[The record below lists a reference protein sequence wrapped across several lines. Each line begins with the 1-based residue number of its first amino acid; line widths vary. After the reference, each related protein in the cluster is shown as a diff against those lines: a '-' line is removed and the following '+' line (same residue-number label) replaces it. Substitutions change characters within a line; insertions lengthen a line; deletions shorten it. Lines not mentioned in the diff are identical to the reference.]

1 MKFTLAWLKDH
12 LDTEASL
19 ADICATLDRIGIEV
33 EEVQNPAEKLGAFV
47 IARVVEAKQHPQA
60 DRLRVC
66 QVDTGKGVLEVV
78 CGAPNART
86 GLVGVFAPIG
96 SFIPGTGIT
105 LERKPV
111 RGVVSN
117 GMLCSERELEISED
131 HDGIIDLPADI
142 GKHVGKRYVDVLE
155 LDDPVLHVKV
165 TPNRPDCFSV
175 RGIARDLAAAG
186 LGKLKAETHGF
197 TKTGDIEHPVPITL
211 EFAKEAASACPV
223 FASRY
228 IAGVKNGPSPK
239 WLERRLR
246 AIGLRPI
253 SALVDITNYL
263 TFDRGRP
270 LHVYDAD
277 KLKGGIRARLGKSGE
292 KFDAL
297 DNKSYTVDEPNCVI
311 ADDTSVLGFGGIIG
325 GVSSSCTADTRNVL
339 IESAYFDPVR
349 TAQTGRAKGIIS
361 DARTRFERGIDPHS
375 CIAGANLAAA
385 MVLEL
390 CGGKASK
397 LRVAG
402 KEPEVVTTVAFDPSR
417 VRKLGG
423 IDIKAEDSKA
433 ILTSLGFKVD
443 GKGDKLKVTAP
454 SWRPDVTGPAD
465 LVEEII
471 RISGIDKVPSAPMT
485 RERGVARPVLTEGQN
500 RVRRARRVLAGRG
513 LVEAITWSF
522 IKEAEAK
529 HFGGGGESLEVANPI
544 SSEMT
549 HMRPSLLPGLMA
561 AAQRNR
567 DRGYADVGLFE
578 VGQAYLGDAPED
590 QIMVAGGV
598 RAGNIRLSGAGRHW
612 DAASSSAGVF
622 DAKAD
627 AGAVLLALGVDPAK
641 AQVTRDAP
649 AWYHPGRSGVLRLG
663 PKVILAHFG
672 EIHPETLKAL
682 KVDAPISAFEVFLT
696 ALPAARKKPTRAKP
710 PLGAVDLQP
719 VRRDFA
725 FLVKREVAAAEV
737 IKAAQGADKKLIA
750 AIGVFDVFEGG
761 KLAEEG
767 RKSIAIEVV
776 LQPVE
781 KTLTDAE
788 IEAVSGRIVE
798 AVKKSTGGEI
808 RG

>member
-19 ADICATLDRIGIEV
+19 GDICATLDRIGIEV
-33 EEVQNPAEKLGAFV
+33 EEVQNPGEKLGAFV
-47 IARVVEAKQHPQA
+47 IARVVEATQHPQA

-66 QVDTGKGVLEVV
+66 KVDAGQGVLEVV

-96 SFIPGTGIT
+96 SFIPGTGMT

-131 HDGIIDLPADI
+131 HQGIIDLPADLA
-142 GKHVGKRYVDVLE
+142 KHVGKRYVDVLE
-155 LDDPVLHVKV
+155 LEDPILHVKV
-165 TPNRPDCFSV
+165 TPNRPDCLSV

-186 LGKLKAETHGF
+186 LGKLKPETHGY
-197 TKTGDIEHPVPITL
+197 TKSGEIEHPVPITL
-211 EFAKEAASACPV
+211 EFPQEAASACPV

-277 KLKGGIRARLGKSGE
+277 KLNGGIRARLGKAGE

-297 DNKSYTVDEPNCVI
+297 DNKSYVVDASNCVI
-311 ADDTSVLGFGGIIG
+311 ADDKAVLGFGGIVG
-325 GVSSSCTADTRNVL
+325 GVSSSCTAETRNVL

-349 TAQTGRAKGIIS
+349 TAHTGRAKGIIS

-402 KEPEVVTTVAFDPSR
+402 KEPVAATVVAFDPSR
-417 VRKLGG
+417 VTRLGG
-423 IDIKAEDSKA
+423 IDIEAAEAKA
-433 ILTSLGFKVD
+433 ILTRLGFKVD
-443 GKGDKLKVTAP
+443 GKGDELKVTAP
-454 SWRPDVTGPAD
+454 SWRPDVTGAAD

-471 RISGIDKVPSAPMT
+471 RIAGIDKVPAAPMP
-485 RERGVARPVLTEGQN
+485 RAAGVARPVLTEGQN
-500 RVRRARRVLAGRG
+500 RVRRCRRILAGRG

-522 IKEAEAK
+522 IKEVEAR
-529 HFGGGGESLEVANPI
+529 HFGGGREGLRVANPI

-549 HMRPSLLPGLMA
+549 DMRPSLLPGLMVA
-561 AAQRNR
+561 VQRNR

-578 VGQAYLGDAPED
+578 VGQAYRGDTPED
-590 QIMVAGGV
+590 QIMVAAGV
-598 RAGNIRLSGAGRHW
+598 RAGNIRMAGSGRHW
-612 DAASSSAGVF
+612 AAAAASADVF

-627 AGAVLLALGVDPAK
+627 AAAVLMALGLDPAK

-649 AWYHPGRSGVLRLG
+649 GWYHPGRSGVLRLG
-663 PKVILAHFG
+663 PKVELAHFG
-672 EIHPETLKAL
+672 EVHPETLKAL
-682 KVDAPISAFEVFLT
+682 KVDAPLAVFEVFLS
-696 ALPAARKKPTRAKP
+696 AIPAQRRKPTRAKA
-710 PLGAVDLQP
+710 PLGELDLQP

-725 FLVKREVAAAEV
+725 FLVRRDVAAADI
-737 IKAAQGADKKLIA
+737 IKAAQGAEKKLIA
-750 AIGVFDVFEGG
+750 GVSVFDVFEGG

-781 KTLTDAE
+781 RTLTDTE
-788 IEAVSGRIVE
+788 IEAVSVRIVE
-798 AVKKSTGGEI
+798 AVKKATGGEI